1 MSLIGNSV
9 PRLEDEPLLRG
20 KGRFIDDLHMPRML
34 EAAFVRSPHA
44 HALVRGIR
52 KDAARALPGVHAV
65 LVRADLLPHLRNEFI
80 VVGLPSKDYK
90 QNVNRPALVA
100 DEAVYVGQPVA
111 MVVAEN
117 RYIAEDAAALV
128 EVDWEPLSPAADCS
142 AALSPGAPTAHRGS
156 PHNLLAEFPIG
167 YGDVDAAFASA
178 AHVFKESFWQ
188 HRGGSHSIECRGTV
202 AASDPNEER
211 LTVWTSTQMAHAALR
226 VLCDMLGRDEDS
238 VRVVTP
244 DVGGGFGPKLVFY
257 AEDICVALAAII
269 LGRPVKWIEDR
280 LEHFVA
286 TTQER
291 DQHWDVEVAVDGEAR
306 LLGIRGTLIHDHG
319 AYTARGVNLPYNSAE
334 QIAIGYE
341 LPRIE

>member
-1 MSLIGNSV
+1 MSLIGTSV

-20 KGRFIDDLHMPRML
+20 NGRFIDDLHMPGML

-44 HALVRGIR
+44 HALVRGVR
-52 KDAARALPGVHAV
+52 RDAALALKGVHAV
-65 LVRADLLPHLRNEFI
+65 LLRDDLLPHLRNEFM

-90 QNVNRPALVA
+90 QDLNRPALIG
-100 DEAVYVGQPVA
+100 DEAVHVGQPVA

-128 EVDWEPLSPAADCS
+128 EVDWEALPAAADCK
-142 AALSPGAPTAHRGS
+142 AALAAGAPTVHRRS
-156 PHNLLAEFPIG
+156 PHNLLAEFPMG

-178 AHVFKESFWQ
+178 KHVFKESFWQ
-188 HRGGSHSIECRGTV
+188 HRGGSHSIECRGTI
-202 AASDPNEER
+202 AACDPHDER
-211 LTVWTSTQMAHAALR
+211 LTVWTSTQMPHAALR

-257 AEDICVALAAII
+257 PEDICVALGAII

-291 DQHWDVEVAVDGEAR
+291 DQYWNVEV
-306 LLGIRGTLIHDHG
+306 RGRM
-319 AYTARGVNLPYNSAE
+319 AMPACSAS
-334 QIAIGYE
+334 AG
-341 LPRIE
+341 R